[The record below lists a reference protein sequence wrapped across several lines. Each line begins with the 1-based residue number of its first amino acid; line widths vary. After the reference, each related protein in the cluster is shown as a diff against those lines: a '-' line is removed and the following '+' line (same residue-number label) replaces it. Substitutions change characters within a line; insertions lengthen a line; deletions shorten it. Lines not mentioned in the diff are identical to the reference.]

1 MTMNDIRYARE
12 SFFRSVTDYIDG
24 INDIGLSQG
33 IYPSTVREKAKYYQG
48 KAQAYLD
55 CNIITPCEFNEY
67 NTSLQH
73 LYEEYAG
80 LND

>member
-33 IYPSTVREKAKYYQG
+33 IYPSTVREKA
-48 KAQAYLD
+48 
-55 CNIITPCEFNEY
+55 
-67 NTSLQH
+67 S
-73 LYEEYAG
+73 
-80 LND
+80 